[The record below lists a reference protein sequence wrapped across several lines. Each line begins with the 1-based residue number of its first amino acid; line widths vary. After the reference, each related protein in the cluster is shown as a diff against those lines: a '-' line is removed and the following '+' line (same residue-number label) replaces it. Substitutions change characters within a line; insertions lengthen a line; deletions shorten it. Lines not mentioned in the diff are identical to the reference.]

1 MNRHFSIENIQ
12 MPSKQMK
19 RWRTSLVTKE
29 MQIKTTMRYTITA
42 QTKTYIITSVGENL
56 EKLYLLDGNEK
67 WSEALENSL
76 AIPQKV
82 KP

>member
-1 MNRHFSIENIQ
+1 MNRHFSKENIQ

-42 QTKTYIITSVGENL
+42 QIKTYIITSVGENL